1 MDWADLRE
9 RLDEGPL
16 VADGGMGTSLIQ
28 SGAPVGACFESL
40 NVEDPQRVQRVHRAF
55 VEAGAGLILT
65 NTFGANRFRL
75 ATHGLG
81 EHVEA
86 YNRAGVEIARR
97 AGAVLVGGSLGPL
110 GVCLA
115 PYGRVK
121 PQDAFDVFREQ
132 TAALAEAGVDL
143 LVIETQTDMREME
156 QAVAAAREAA
166 PGLALIAS
174 ATFTRDDRTLLGS
187 SPEQV
192 AKGLVGLGVDVLGAN
207 CGEGPAQV
215 LRLVRAMAPIAAA
228 AGVPLLARP
237 NAGGPAEVGGRFV
250 YPATPAYV
258 AELAHA
264 CLDEGVTVI
273 GGCCG
278 TGPAHTAAI
287 VAAIADVPRR
297 ERAGVLGS
305 ARAGVRPLER
315 ADVRDDRDSPR
326 IEVGTTDSTEPAPQG
341 PVGMREPAS
350 APTGL
355 QAKLARGAFVV
366 SVEMEPP
373 RSFSAATLVAAAGTL
388 RDAGADAIDVADSP
402 MAKMRMSAWAA
413 CRLVQEQ
420 VGLETVLHFPTRG
433 RNLLRLQGDLLG
445 AHALGIRNL
454 FVCVGDPVTIGDYPQ
469 GSNNVDVTATG
480 LLALITR
487 DFNEGRDRSGSSIG
501 EPTSFFAG
509 AAVAPNAVDLEHE
522 CRLLKKKVDGG
533 AAFLLS
539 QPVYAVDQLH
549 HLRAMYERTAGEPLR
564 VPILAGVLP
573 LHTARHA
580 EFLHNEVPGIVI
592 PDALR
597 ERLRTAGE
605 DAGQVG
611 LAMAAELVNELREAD
626 VAGIYLM
633 PQFGRYDLAAEVVE
647 AARSEDARR
656 SGVRENGALAERER
670 SHRAPHLS
678 E

>member
-1 MDWADLRE
+1 MDGAGLRE
-9 RLDEGPL
+9 RLAREPL
-16 VADGGMGTSLIQ
+16 VADGGMGTSLIEN
-28 SGAPVGACFESL
+28 GAPVEACFEAL
-40 NVEDPQRVQRVHRAF
+40 NVEDPQRVEGVHRAF

-81 EHVEA
+81 DHVSA
-86 YNRAGVEIARR
+86 FNRAGVAVARH
-97 AGAVLVGGSLGPL
+97 AGAELVGGSLGPL

-115 PYGRVK
+115 PYGRVA
-121 PQDAFDVFREQ
+121 PEDAFDVFHEQ
-132 TAALAEAGVDL
+132 AAALAEAGADL
-143 LVIETQTDMREME
+143 LVIETQTDLRELE
-156 QAVAAAREAA
+156 QAVAAARDAA
-166 PGLALIAS
+166 PHLALIAS

-192 AKGLVGLGVDVLGAN
+192 AVRLVELGVDAFGAN
-207 CGEGPAQV
+207 CGEGPEQM
-215 LRLVRAMAPIAAA
+215 LRLVRAMGPIAAS
-228 AGVPLLARP
+228 AGVPLVARP
-237 NAGGPAEVGGRFV
+237 NAGGPAEVGGRFI

-258 AELAHA
+258 GDLARA
-264 CLDEGVTVI
+264 CVDEGVAVI

-287 VAAIADVPRR
+287 VASRDRP
-297 ERAGVLGS
+297 
-305 ARAGVRPLER
+305 ARAGESR
-315 ADVRDDRDSPR
+315 AR
-326 IEVGTTDSTEPAPQG
+326 IEVGTPRRSEPAAP
-341 PVGMREPAS
+341 RETA

-355 QAKLARGAFVV
+355 QAKLARGEFIV

-388 RDAGADAIDVADSP
+388 RDAGADVIDVADSP

-480 LLALITR
+480 LLALVTR

-509 AAVAPNAVDLEHE
+509 AAVAPNASDLERE
-522 CRLLKKKVDGG
+522 CRLLKKKIDAG

-539 QPVYAVDQLH
+539 QPVYALDQLRR
-549 HLRAMYERTAGEPLR
+549 LRETYERTAGEALR
-564 VPILAGVLP
+564 VPLLAGVLP
-573 LHTARHA
+573 LLTARHA
-580 EFLHNEVPGIVI
+580 EFLHNEVPGIAI
-592 PDALR
+592 PAAVR
-597 ERLRTAGE
+597 ERLRDAGE
-605 DAGQVG
+605 NAWRAG
-611 LAMAAELVNELREAD
+611 LEMAGELVSELRTAN

-647 AARSEDARR
+647 AAKA
-656 SGVRENGALAERER
+656 A
-670 SHRAPHLS
+670 APAVPA
-678 E
+678 